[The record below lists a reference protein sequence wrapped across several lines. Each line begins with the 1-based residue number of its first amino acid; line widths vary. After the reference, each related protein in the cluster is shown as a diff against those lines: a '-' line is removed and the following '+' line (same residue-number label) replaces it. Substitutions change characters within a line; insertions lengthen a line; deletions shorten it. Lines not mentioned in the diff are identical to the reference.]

1 MNLRSSPAP
10 GRRLIWFL
18 AAALFVL
25 HHDFWWWS
33 DRSLVFG
40 FLPVGLAYHAAFSVA
55 AALLWLAA
63 NRFAWPEEL
72 EAWADEAP
80 AETRQPATHG

>member
-1 MNLRSSPAP
+1 MSAHCSSVT
-10 GRRLIWFL
+10 GRRVIWTL
-18 AAALFVL
+18 AAVLFVL

-33 DRSLVFG
+33 DRTLILG
-40 FLPVGLAYHAAFSVA
+40 FLPIGLAYHAAFSVA

-80 AETRQPATHG
+80 AANPHGGGH